1 MSDACFLSPP
11 ANAGIDALQE
21 HLARL
26 RAMDQDDALVRLAI
40 EDTLRLIEEAESA
53 GRLDNDHS
61 IRSS

>member
-1 MSDACFLSPP
+1 MSDACLLSPP
-11 ANAGIDALQE
+11 ANAGIDALRE

-53 GRLDNDHS
+53 GRA
-61 IRSS
+61 